1 MRSIESLNADHKMV
15 WCLSGDRQ
23 DRVSHFASQV
33 NLSKDHVV
41 SEATPDAK
49 QAFVKAQQAQGKRVL
64 MVGDGL
70 NDAPVLAQADVS
82 IAVKSAAPLA
92 RQKADI
98 YLLRE
103 GLDGVTQS
111 LFVARQAKR
120 ILNQNLAWALA
131 YNIIAIP
138 FAAAGLISPL
148 VASIGMAASSLLVVL
163 NSSRLLK
170 VR

>member
-1 MRSIESLNADHKMV
+1 M
-15 WCLSGDRQ
+15 
-23 DRVSHFASQV
+23 
-33 NLSKDHVV
+33 
-41 SEATPDAK
+41 
-49 QAFVKAQQAQGKRVL
+49 QGARVL

-103 GLDGVTQS
+103 SLEGVTQS
-111 LFVARQAKR
+111 LVVAHQAKR
-120 ILNQNLAWALA
+120 ILNQNLAWALT
-131 YNIIAIP
+131 YNVIAIP

-148 VASIGMAASSLLVVL
+148 LASVGMAASSLLVVL

-170 VR
+170 LR